1 MNKMIV
7 IAGPCVVEDLSTTR
21 EVARELERISQ
32 ILPIKPILKASYKKA
47 NRTKAG
53 AFTGIGD
60 VRALQILKNV
70 SDWFGLPCIT
80 DVHTPEETKIAAQY
94 VDILQIPAFL
104 CRQTD
109 LIEAAAKTG
118 KQINIKKGQ
127 FASVSMMND
136 AVEKVRQF
144 NPDNV
149 YVTERGTTFGYDDLV
164 IDMRNILLLTY
175 NPAVHTIIDI
185 THSLGK
191 HDGQVDMMDAI
202 GCAAIAV
209 GAHGIFVETHPDPRI
224 AKSDGGR
231 MLPLNRLEIILKSI
245 LKVWTALRQ

>member
-7 IAGPCVVEDLSTTR
+7 IAGPCVVEDLPTTKTI
-21 EVARELERISQ
+21 ASELVRLAE

-60 VRALQILKNV
+60 VRALQILKNI

-109 LIEAAAKTG
+109 LIEAAARTG

-127 FASVSMMND
+127 FATVSMMND

-144 NPDNV
+144 NPANV

-164 IDMRNILLLTY
+164 IDMRNILLLTH
-175 NPAVHTIIDI
+175 NPVVQTIIDV

-191 HDGQVDMMDAI
+191 FDGEVDMMDAI
-202 GCAAIAV
+202 GCAAIAA
-209 GAHGIFVETHPDPRI
+209 GAHGVFIETHPNPYFS
-224 AKSDGGR
+224 KSDGSR
-231 MLPLNRLEIILKSI
+231 MLPLDRLEIVLKNY
-245 LKVWTALRQ
+245 LKIWSAIGQ